1 MEGPNKFCEKKDR
14 SCDQGKE
21 VKIKD
26 SEIYRRPVLVGF
38 FWSVALGMVGWGG
51 WLKLKLMGRWW
62 EMAVLVAWLVLVV
75 FPKLVS

>member
-38 FWSVALGMVGWGG
+38 FWSGTWEGWLVEEVCEVEVDGEMVGDGCF
-51 WLKLKLMGRWW
+51 GR
-62 EMAVLVAWLVLVV
+62 LVGFGS
-75 FPKLVS
+75 FP